1 MHKMMSGVA
10 FAFAV
15 SAAAFTTAATA
26 HDARQ
31 VQRVDGRPVMICAQ
45 DAATRRA
52 FTREHGAAPVFV
64 TASQAISLRRS
75 DAPWT
80 RPRCMTEREHGL
92 YQDQIRTFAAVR

>member
-1 MHKMMSGVA
+1 MRRITSGVVLA
-10 FAFAV
+10 VSV
-15 SAAAFTTAATA
+15 SAAAFATAATS
-26 HDARQ
+26 HDVSQAQKAGRQ
-31 VQRVDGRPVMICAQ
+31 VMICAQ

-80 RPRCMTEREHGL
+80 SPRCMTEREHGL